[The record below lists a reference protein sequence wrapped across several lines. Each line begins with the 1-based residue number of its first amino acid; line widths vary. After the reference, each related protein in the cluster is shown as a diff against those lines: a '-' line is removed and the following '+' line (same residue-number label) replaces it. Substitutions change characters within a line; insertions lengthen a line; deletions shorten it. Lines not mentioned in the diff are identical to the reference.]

1 MEQGLGAGLEACREP
16 YWVGLAGWQLQV
28 GRGRCALP
36 GFSPWLLSRNAG
48 CTQPSP
54 FPEKIDVLGN
64 DSGDTTLTFVPS
76 TIIEDHC
83 LLSIV
88 YFFFLYVFLN
98 HRAASR
104 PSEGMCSYVRVSI
117 HGSLGLA

>member
-1 MEQGLGAGLEACREP
+1 MERGLEAGLGAYGEP
-16 YWVGLAGWQLQV
+16 YRVGLAGWQLQV

-48 CTQPSP
+48 CTQPLP

-64 DSGDTTLTFVPS
+64 DSGDMTLTFVPS

-88 YFFFLYVFLN
+88 YFFVCFSEPQSSIKTLCEYV
-98 HRAASR
+98 
-104 PSEGMCSYVRVSI
+104 
-117 HGSLGLA
+117 